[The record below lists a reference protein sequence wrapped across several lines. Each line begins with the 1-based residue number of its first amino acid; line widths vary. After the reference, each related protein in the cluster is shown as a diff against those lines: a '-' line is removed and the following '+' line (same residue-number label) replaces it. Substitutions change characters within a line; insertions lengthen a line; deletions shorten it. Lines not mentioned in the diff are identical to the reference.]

1 MLRGDK
7 LEIFEN
13 FEINLQLPKWRK
25 REEAKE
31 TAGESMTRRSGFNR
45 RFTEMS
51 DAEEWDGSQNKGFSP
66 STSIGWEGVSNDIV
80 TTFTFPHT
88 RTISGTTS
96 ANTFTVSTQ
105 AKPYNIIQRLFS
117 KARSWFKKKQIRKE
131 DPKKQEVVIVENTY
145 TVGEFFKE
153 LKLRGQKIKVI
164 ADRIKDFEKVLEYV
178 KSTHQKALQERIE
191 ATLEIVRAET
201 NLLSL
206 GLKTVIL
213 EEMVVFF
220 HKKCTERDRRSL
232 RLDWIKNFARIIPE
246 KLVEMKNRCDQL
258 EIFDNYVIL
267 HYDPNNKGSLETK
280 EEIAKKKDPILFG
293 VISGSRNLYYIGDWV
308 DEHCELTLRA
318 FIEEFGSKTV
328 KANDL
333 STHIKVDDF
342 V

>member
-31 TAGESMTRRSGFNR
+31 TEGESMMRRSGTTRR
-45 RFTEMS
+45 RFEES
-51 DAEEWDGSQNKGFSP
+51 SEEWEGANSGFSP
-66 STSIGWEGVSNDIV
+66 SVSLDWSGTTNNDI
-80 TTFTFPHT
+80 TTSFTFPHT
-88 RTISGTTS
+88 KTISGTT
-96 ANTFTVSTQ
+96 FTVTALVQ
-105 AKPYNIIQRLFS
+105 PDGLIKKAFS
-117 KARSWFKKKQIRKE
+117 KTKSWFKKKAVPKE
-131 DPKKQEVVIVENTY
+131 EPKKQEAVIVENTY
-145 TVGEFFKE
+145 TVEEFFKE

-213 EEMVVFF
+213 EGMVVFF

-293 VISGSRNLYYIGDWV
+293 VISGSRNLYYIGDWI
-308 DEHCELTLRA
+308 DEHCGLTLRA

-333 STHIKVDDF
+333 STNIKVDDF